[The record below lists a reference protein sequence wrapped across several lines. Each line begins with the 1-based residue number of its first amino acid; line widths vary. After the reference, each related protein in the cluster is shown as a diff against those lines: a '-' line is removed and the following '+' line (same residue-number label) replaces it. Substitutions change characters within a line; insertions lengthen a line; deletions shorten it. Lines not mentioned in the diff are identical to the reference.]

1 MKHSKR
7 ALSLLLIVMLLT
19 MFSFSAFA
27 GEIGAQIF
35 VDNDPSGM
43 SYPSAADMLQAIPAD
58 DGDGED
64 AGNSE
69 GDTPAA
75 TPTPGITA
83 NFRIIGGS
91 VPGEVS
97 NYNKLDFSKTYGDY
111 HGGAYQNWMKTTSY
125 TLENGTLS
133 ELVTKGMTAYGLGY
147 DFSASANA
155 VSVTATADFGSHELK
170 RSIRYSYFRWCY
182 TVLNSKG
189 ETVTDGI
196 ISENNILNMDST
208 LILSEG
214 DTLLIHCVYD
224 YRFELKTIDGVY
236 WTEGS
241 QDDYVQYYLNTK
253 DYGSLADLAAADE
266 VIALI
271 AGMDARITPDS
282 KDGIAKVRAAYD
294 KLTEDQKKLVTNSD
308 ELFAAEA
315 ELKKIE
321 DNAEKRTALPAPAL
335 SGTESV
341 GLYSVTMT
349 PATLEGV
356 AAENYDLRYS
366 ISLDNK
372 NWGVWQSGN
381 VFEKLLPGKTYYVR
395 AMAETKDW
403 STYGDSEASAAVTVK
418 TTGSESEP
426 VAVTDMNELR
436 TALTNAATDG
446 SLTVVDITKDIVI
459 HDISGE
465 NYTVTIPSGANI
477 VLTTSN
483 DSVLW
488 FDEPGRNSAIQITE
502 GTTLTV
508 RDMTVGQIAE
518 SRAGG
523 WLTPGN
529 CWQQTFRFMN
539 ATGVLNLDGAELYCD
554 TGYGIIG
561 RLASAWGG
569 DTGTAGTVNM
579 YSGAVHGLTSSPIMS
594 LAGGSSVNLIPT
606 GDIQLE
612 GSISGADSVN
622 LISAFGY
629 PVSGATTADGSAFT
643 ALSDAQLKAA
653 SLDYSYGLRLNYAE
667 AKTVAP
673 VAAPVVVAADG
684 ENAAEADVTYTIED
698 NVITFTVKD
707 REHTVIQFKQG
718 SGYPSS
724 FANDE
729 EGLGKTFIY
738 SGLTQ
743 DTEYKFTIT
752 YHPLV
757 AADADASTE
766 LTLKT
771 TYTPQAL
778 DAPVLDDAKA
788 SLGVTSVTVGTPAA
802 CSVGDAKAT
811 TMYRM
816 SSDGGETWGEWQESN
831 TFEGLES
838 NKEYSFQAMYK
849 VGEGEKTHLYLDSP
863 VSNTLTVTTKMP
875 YLDAPVM
882 TGDAEEI
889 TISSITV
896 PKVSPCTQD
905 ETAIAQYRM
914 SSDGG
919 ETWGEWQASNAFT
932 GLNSDTEY
940 KFQARYYT
948 TSTAWMSS
956 DYYDAPAILTYKTLA
971 SLVKAADV
979 SGKAGQEVEVAISLE
994 NNPGL
999 IAVGL
1004 EVSYDRD
1011 KLELVSAKD
1020 GGKMNL
1026 SGSAGFT
1033 TSKNITDYPYVMN
1046 WEDSLS
1052 EVNYTGD
1059 DVIGTM
1065 TFKIKTDCAVDDTAA
1080 VSIKVTN
1087 AYDAALNTKT
1097 LKPQDGTIT
1106 VVSHNWSD
1114 VTYTWADDFSTC
1126 TATRSCTCADCVEPL
1141 VETETVNAEL
1151 VDSKAIDEE
1160 QGVDGYNKYKAV
1172 FTNAAFG
1179 TREYTEVL
1187 YFVKSAFEV
1196 STVENCP
1203 GEEVQ
1208 VTVDMKENP
1217 GIISARLMISYDAEL
1232 LELVKAEDAGLL
1244 KGYMSSDRL
1253 DANPFVATWNDGLGE
1268 NNTENGTLLTLTF
1281 RINGEAKVGDVA
1293 NVEISYAEGD
1303 VHNSDME
1310 DVLFRTMNG
1319 SVTVR
1324 NHAWNAPAYQ
1334 WAADYSSCTA
1344 IARCN
1349 CGETLKETVVSTV
1362 KTVDATC
1369 ESAGSNTYSAA
1380 FTNEVFAAQ
1389 TAVVEIPKLG
1399 HHYTVSGNANGTE
1412 LTYTCSCGDVKT
1424 ETVVAG
1430 SPVLMV
1436 SDASGA
1442 KDEIVNVTVSVKNNP
1457 GFSWITFDL
1466 NYDTSILAL
1475 VDAASCGAFDDVS
1488 RVGNTVSIG
1497 GINET
1502 ENCYTDENLVTLS
1515 FKLLADCKEGTPV
1528 GISYVPENMLN
1539 YDSETVLFAIDN
1551 GVVSVFDYLL
1561 GDVNGDGL
1569 VNLKDV
1575 TLLTRYRAGWN
1586 VEIIKPAADVNK
1598 DSVIDL
1604 KDISILRRHLADWAG
1619 YETLPYGA

>member
-1 MKHSKR
+1 MKQSKR
-7 ALSLLLIVMLLT
+7 ALSLFVIVMLLT

-27 GEIGAQIF
+27 GEIGTQIF
-35 VDNDPSGM
+35 ADNETVGV
-43 SYPSAADMLQAIPAD
+43 SYPSAADMLQALPLE
-58 DGDGED
+58 DGTEE
-64 AGNSE
+64 GNGGAE
-69 GDTPAA
+69 GDTPVAA
-75 TPTPGITA
+75 PTPGITA
-83 NFRIIGGS
+83 SFRIIGGA
-91 VPGEVS
+91 VPGEAS
-97 NYNKLDFSKTYGDY
+97 NYDRLDFSRYYGKY
-111 HGGAYQNWMKTTSY
+111 RGGVYQNWMKTTSY
-125 TLENGTLS
+125 TLEKGTLS

-147 DFSASANA
+147 DFSASANS
-155 VSVTATADFGSHELK
+155 VKVTAPADFGSHELK
-170 RSIRYSYFRWCY
+170 RKSNYSYFRWCY
-182 TVLNSKG
+182 TILNSKG

-196 ISENNILNMDST
+196 ISGNNILDMDST

-214 DTLLIHCVYD
+214 DTLLIHCAYD
-224 YRFELKTIDGVY
+224 YRYELATADGLS
-236 WTEGS
+236 WSEGTN
-241 QDDYVQYYLNTK
+241 DDYVQYYLNTK
-253 DYGSLADLAAADE
+253 DYGSLADLTAADE
-266 VIALI
+266 VAALI
-271 AGMDARITPDS
+271 DGIDARITPDS
-282 KDGIAKVRAAYD
+282 KEGIAKVRAAYD
-294 KLTEDQKKLVTNSD
+294 ALTEDQKKLVTNA
-308 ELFAAEA
+308 EALLAAEA
-315 ELKKIE
+315 ELKVIE
-321 DNAEKRTALPAPAL
+321 DNAEKRTALPVPTL

-341 GLYSVTMT
+341 GLYSVTLT
-349 PATLEGV
+349 PATVEGA
-356 AAENYDLRYS
+356 AAESYDLSYS
-366 ISLDNK
+366 LSLDNK
-372 NWGVWQSGN
+372 SWGAWQSAN
-381 VFEKLLPGKTYYVR
+381 VLEKLLPGKTYYVR
-395 AMAETKDW
+395 AMAQTKDW
-403 STYGDSEASAAVTVK
+403 SAYGDSEASAAITVTTAGGDVEA
-418 TTGSESEP
+418 T
-426 VAVTDMNELR
+426 AVTSKEELQS
-436 TALTNAATDG
+436 ALVGAATDG

-459 HDISGE
+459 HDISGD
-465 NYTVTIPSGANI
+465 NYTVTIPAGANI
-477 VLTTSN
+477 VLTSSN

-488 FDEPGRNSAIQITE
+488 FDEPGRASALQITE

-508 RDMTVGQIAE
+508 RDMTIGQVAE
-518 SRAGG
+518 SRTGG
-523 WLTPGN
+523 FLTPAN
-529 CWQQTFRFMN
+529 SWQQTFRFMN

-554 TGYGIIG
+554 TGYGLIG
-561 RLASAWGG
+561 YLASAWGG
-569 DTGTAGTVNM
+569 GTGTAGTVNM
-579 YSGAVHGLTSSPIMS
+579 YSGVVHGLSSYPIMN
-594 LAGGSSVNLIPT
+594 LAAGSIVNLIPT
-606 GDIQLE
+606 GDIHLE
-612 GSISGADSVN
+612 GAINGAANVN
-622 LISAFGY
+622 LLPIFGN
-629 PVSGATTADGSAFT
+629 PVGGAATGDGKTFT
-643 ALSDAQLKAA
+643 ALTDTQLKG
-653 SLDYSYGLRLNYAE
+653 SVPDYAHGLRLNYAE

-684 ENAAEADVTYTIED
+684 ENAAEADVTYVIED
-698 NVITFTVKD
+698 NAITFTVKD
-707 REHTVIQFKQG
+707 RAHTVIQFQQG

-743 DTEYKFTIT
+743 DTEYKYTIT
-752 YHPLV
+752 YHSLDV
-757 AADADASTE
+757 AGADASTE

-771 TYTPQAL
+771 TYTPKAL
-778 DAPVLDDAKA
+778 DAPVLDDSKA
-788 SLGVTSVTVGTPAA
+788 SLGVTSVTVGAPAA

-816 SSDGGETWGEWQESN
+816 SSDNGETWGAWQESN
-831 TFEGLES
+831 VFDGLQS
-838 NKEYSFQAMYK
+838 NTGYSFQAMYK
-849 VGEGEKTHLYLDSP
+849 VGEGEKTHLYLDSE
-863 VSNTLTVTTKMP
+863 VSNTLTLTTKMP
-875 YLDAPVM
+875 YLEAPVV
-882 TGDAEEI
+882 TGEAEAI
-889 TISSITV
+889 TISSITL
-896 PKVSPCTQD
+896 PQAPACTQD

-919 ETWGEWQASNAFT
+919 ETWGEWQASNVFD
-932 GLNSDTEY
+932 GLASDTEY
-940 KFQARYYT
+940 KFQVRYYT
-948 TSTAWMSS
+948 TSTAWMNS
-956 DYYDAPAILTYKTLA
+956 DYYDTPAILTYKTLA

-1011 KLELVSAKD
+1011 KLELVSVKD
-1020 GGKMNL
+1020 NGKLNL

-1080 VSIKVTN
+1080 VSFKVTN

-1106 VVSHNWSD
+1106 VVSHNWSE
-1114 VTYTWADDFSTC
+1114 VTYRWADDFSTC

-1160 QGVDGYNKYKAV
+1160 QGEDGYNKYKAV

-1179 TREYTEVL
+1179 TQEYTEVL
-1187 YFVKSAFEV
+1187 YFVRSAFEV
-1196 STVENCP
+1196 SAVENCP

-1217 GIISARLMISYDAEL
+1217 GIVSARLMLSYDAEL

-1281 RINGEAKVGDVA
+1281 RINSEAKVGDVA

-1303 VHNSDME
+1303 VHNAALE
-1310 DVLFRTMNG
+1310 DVSFRTMNG

-1324 NHAWNAPAYQ
+1324 DHAWSTPEYQ

-1344 IARCN
+1344 IVRCN
-1349 CGETLKETVVSTV
+1349 CGETLKETVTTTV
-1362 KTVDATC
+1362 ETVAATC
-1369 ESAGSNTYSAA
+1369 ESAGSNTYTAT

-1389 TAVVEIPKLG
+1389 TAVVEIPQLG
-1399 HHYTVSGNANGTE
+1399 HRYTVSGNADGSE
-1412 LTYTCSCGDVKT
+1412 WIYTCACGAVKT
-1424 ETVVAG
+1424 EAVAAG

-1442 KDEIVNVTVSVKNNP
+1442 KDEIVKVTVSVKNNP
-1457 GFSWITFDL
+1457 GFSWLTFDL
-1466 NYDTSILAL
+1466 NYDSTVLAL
-1475 VDAASCGAFDDVS
+1475 VDAASCGAFNEVS

-1528 GISYVPENMLN
+1528 GISYLPANMLN
-1539 YDSETVLFAIDN
+1539 FDSETVLFAIDN

-1575 TLLTRYRAGWN
+1575 TLLTRYRAGWD
-1586 VEIIKPAADVNK
+1586 VKIIKPAADVNK

-1604 KDISILRRHLADWAG
+1604 KDISILRRHLADWVG
-1619 YETLPYGA
+1619 YEALPYGA